1 VKFNQTVV
9 YAIAAVVQIA
19 ADSSGKPL
27 ANAAIC
33 ERAGM
38 PSRFLL
44 QVLRHLV
51 NGGVVTSVRGVFGGY
66 RLAKPASEITVLDI
80 YEAVDSL
87 ADDVDMHLDAL
98 APASRRAL
106 TAALDGIV
114 ADTRKR
120 LASIAVADLKAAKK

>member
-1 VKFNQTVV
+1 
-9 YAIAAVVQIA
+9 VQIA
-19 ADSSGKPL
+19 DDASGKPL
-27 ANAAIC
+27 SRATIC
-33 ERAGM
+33 ERTGM
-38 PSRFLL
+38 PSRFVL

-66 RLAKPASEITVLDI
+66 RLNKPASAITVLDI

-87 ADDVDMHLDAL
+87 ADDVDMRLDAL
-98 APASRRAL
+98 APASRRIL

-120 LASIAVADLKAAKK
+120 LASVTVADLKAAKA